1 MNVRTHEERLLNGAY
16 LSLFLINMIV
26 SASFYMVSTTMSLY
40 VTAFGIPVAVAG
52 TIVGALSIASLCIRP
67 FSGLLSDRFNR
78 KLLLTLSLC
87 GVSIAMAGCGLTQS
101 VPLLIAFRILHGLS
115 FSVATTV
122 IMTLVAGAVPQSQMT
137 QGLAYFAVGQ
147 TITSAFAP
155 SLGIWLG
162 NLYGYPFTF
171 LGAAALVLLA
181 ALLAFLIVRPQRQ
194 QALKPAHRLSIGDFI
209 SKEALPYGILAVAV
223 AGATGVE
230 NGFIAL
236 YGQQLGFGNVGWYFT
251 IAAVALFISRIGSG
265 KLADKRTS
273 LVIYAGLGMISVA
286 FILLGISSAG
296 NGIALFAAAAI
307 LKALGLGAVQPT
319 LQAASMRSVSEER
332 RGAASCT
339 YYLGTD
345 VGQAFAPILGGSIAT
360 TSGYGFMYLIF
371 ALPQLI
377 VAGFYLLVQRR
388 HRHYRKDDTHEGITA
403 RNP

>member
-1 MNVRTHEERLLNGAY
+1 MNVRVHEERLLNSAY

-40 VTAFGIPVAVAG
+40 VTSFGVPVAVAG

-78 KLLLTLSLC
+78 KLLLTLALC
-87 GVSIAMAGCGLTQS
+87 GVSIAMAGCGITRQ

-162 NLYGYPFTF
+162 SLYGYSFTF

-181 ALLAFLIVRPQRQ
+181 AVLAFLIVRPNQHRVS
-194 QALKPAHRLSIGDFI
+194 KPTHRLTIGDFI
-209 SKEALPYGILAVAV
+209 SKEALPFGILAVAV

-251 IAAVALFISRIGSG
+251 IAAIALFISRIGSG
-265 KLADKRTS
+265 KLADRHTS
-273 LVIYAGLGMISVA
+273 MVISLGLGMISVA
-286 FILLGISSAG
+286 FLLLGISNVS
-296 NGIALFAAAAI
+296 NGIVLFASAAI

-345 VGQAFAPILGGSIAT
+345 VGQAFAPIAGGSIAAT
-360 TSGYGFMYLIF
+360 GGYGFMYLVF
-371 ALPQLI
+371 VLPQLL
-377 VAGFYLLVQRR
+377 VAGFYLFIQRR
-388 HRHYRKDDTHEGITA
+388 NRHNRKGETHE
-403 RNP
+403 